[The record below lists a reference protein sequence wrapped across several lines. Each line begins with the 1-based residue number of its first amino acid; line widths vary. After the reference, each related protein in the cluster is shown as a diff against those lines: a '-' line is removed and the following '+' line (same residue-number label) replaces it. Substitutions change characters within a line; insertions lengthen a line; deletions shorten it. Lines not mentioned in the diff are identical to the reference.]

1 MIKTSILMIGAA
13 ILLVFSVLEIATN
26 SGFTEL
32 YTDELWDAGL
42 DWIKGYWVAFI
53 EYSIAVILVAIA
65 YRVGDRILFHKFLET
80 FGRVGMAAMFIGA
93 SIFKVSNPL
102 AFAELTAQYQMLPQ
116 FAINIFSLVLPVLEL
131 IVGILILVTNRTREN
146 SALILAMMLM
156 FIVALV
162 WAVGNELGIACGC
175 FGDSVEGAMDTSEA
189 WVALFRDILLLPV
202 LIYLAARPVNN
213 YVWNVWKK

>member
-1 MIKTSILMIGAA
+1 MLMIGAA

-26 SGFTEL
+26 SGFTEIF
-32 YTDELWDAGL
+32 TDELWDAGF
-42 DWIKGYWVAFI
+42 DWVKGYWVALI
-53 EYSIAVILVAIA
+53 EYSLAVFLVAIA
-65 YRVGDRILFHKFLET
+65 YRVGDRTLFHRYLET

-93 SIFKVSNPL
+93 SVFKISNPL

-116 FAINIFSLVLPVLEL
+116 FAINIFSLILPVMEF
-131 IVGILILVTNRTREN
+131 IVGVLILVTNRTREN
-146 SALILAMMLM
+146 SVLILAMMLM
-156 FIVALV
+156 FIVALI
-162 WAVGNELGIACGC
+162 WAVSNELGIACGC

-213 YVWNVWKK
+213 YVWSVWKK